1 MKNNNNLLFRVDT
14 FRSIDAERS
23 GSQNLTASK
32 GLVSVNVYRKLLIKA
47 TVLTLFISAFISQSL
62 YSQVKEEYQLQN
74 PFTVEYLKKNLQK
87 QSPRLVLNKEIEK
100 NLREKLKTDPMIQ
113 NIYQTLKFN
122 AEDVLKRD
130 LITLD
135 IPENPTSQKN
145 QLGISRDFLFRIN
158 MLAMVY
164 RIEKDKK
171 ILQRIN
177 DEVVAACNFPTWNP
191 KHFLDVGE
199 MSLAIALA
207 IDWTAGDLPKS
218 TIVLAKKSLIEK
230 GIKASWPADGS
241 TPSWVNNTNN
251 WNQVCNAGMIAAS
264 IVVAELEPEI
274 AAKTIYRS
282 IDGMNNALRE
292 YGPDGAY
299 PEGPVYWGYGT
310 QFSVATAAMFES
322 AFGTDFGLAEFP
334 GFMKSAVYAMLTISP
349 SNKLYSYADCNEEAE
364 GYGNF
369 TLSWFAAKTGNKTF
383 LNEKYFSTQP
393 AEIKNF
399 SRLAGAGLVWTAQF
413 AEKKTTP
420 LPAAWKGAGANPVV
434 IFTGGE
440 NDPYGFYFGGKGGC
454 GTVNHGNMDG
464 GSFVF
469 ELNGVRWSIDPGNQS
484 YGLLERAGFDLWARC
499 QDCDRWKLLTKNN
512 FGHSTLSVNNQL
524 HVVDG
529 KAEIIDFK
537 DGAQPEA
544 TIDLTPTFTGQ
555 LKSAQRRFLKD
566 SPTSLVIED
575 KIEISEET
583 KWITWQMLTQA
594 EVEITKG
601 GAVLRQD
608 GQSLKLENLSHPEI
622 AVTVISLDPPPLYF
636 DKTIENLKRI
646 EIRIPAWTIQ
656 GGKTNIKVRL
666 SGN

>member
-1 MKNNNNLLFRVDT
+1 MESFQNRTILFFSFILIFSFSFAEKNQQISEYKLENPIT
-14 FRSIDAERS
+14 
-23 GSQNLTASK
+23 
-32 GLVSVNVYRKLLIKA
+32 VS
-47 TVLTLFISAFISQSL
+47 
-62 YSQVKEEYQLQN
+62 
-74 PFTVEYLKKNLQK
+74 YLKKNLQK
-87 QSPRLVLNKEIEK
+87 QSPRLVLNHEIEE
-100 NLREKLKTDPMIQ
+100 NLREKLKSDPMVQ
-113 NIYQTLKFN
+113 NIYQTIKYN
-122 AEDVLKRD
+122 AEGLMKRE

-135 IPENPTSQKN
+135 IPDNPNSQKN
-145 QLGISRDFLFRIN
+145 QLGISRDFLFRVN

-164 RIEKDKK
+164 RMEKDRRM
-171 ILQRIN
+171 LERLN
-177 DEVVAACNFPTWNP
+177 DEVIAACNFPTWNP

-207 IDWTAGDLPKS
+207 LDWTAGDLPKS
-218 TIVLAKKSLIEK
+218 TIALAKKSLIEK
-230 GIKASWPADGS
+230 GIKTSWPENGS

-264 IVVAELEPEI
+264 VAVAELVPEL
-274 AAKTIYRS
+274 AAKTISRS

-299 PEGPVYWGYGT
+299 PEGPIYWGYGT
-310 QFSVATAAMFES
+310 QFSVVTAAIFES
-322 AFGTDFGLAEFP
+322 AFGTDFGLSKFP
-334 GFMKSAVYAMLTISP
+334 GFMESAVYAMLTVSP
-349 SNKLYSYADCNEEAE
+349 TNKLYSYADCNEEAE
-364 GYGNF
+364 GYGTF

-383 LNEKYFSTQP
+383 LDEKYFMSSPEKT
-393 AEIKNF
+393 ENF

-420 LPAAWKGAGANPVV
+420 LPTAWKGGGANPVV

-440 NDPYGFYFGGKGGC
+440 NSSNGYYFGGKGGR

-499 QDCDRWKLLTKNN
+499 QECDRWKLLTKNN

-529 KAEIIDFK
+529 MTEIIDFK
-537 DGAQPEA
+537 DGKQPEA
-544 TIDLTPTFTGQ
+544 TLDLSPAFAGQ
-555 LKSAQRRFLKD
+555 LKSAQRRFVKD
-566 SPTSLVIED
+566 SQSSLVIED

-594 EVEITKG
+594 DVQIVKG
-601 GAVLRQD
+601 GAVLFQD
-608 GQSLKLENLSHPEI
+608 GKQLKLENLFHPEF
-622 AVTVISLDPPPLYF
+622 VVSLISLDPPPLYF
-636 DKTIENLKRI
+636 DKTIKNLKRI
-646 EIRIPAWTIQ
+646 EIRIPAWTIET
-656 GGKTNIKVRL
+656 GKTTLKVRL
-666 SGN
+666 SEN

>member
-1 MKNNNNLLFRVDT
+1 MK
-14 FRSIDAERS
+14 I
-23 GSQNLTASK
+23 
-32 GLVSVNVYRKLLIKA
+32 LIHIF
-47 TVLTLFISAFISQSL
+47 TRTTILTLIVVLFITDSLQSQD
-62 YSQVKEEYQLQN
+62 KAEYKLQN
-74 PFTVEYLKKNLQK
+74 PITVSYLKKNLQK

-100 NLREKLKTDPMIQ
+100 NLRAKLKTDPLVQ
-113 NIYQTLKFN
+113 NIYKTIKYN
-122 AEDVLKRD
+122 AEEVLTRD

-145 QLGISRDFLFRIN
+145 QLGISRDFLFRVN

-164 RIEKDKK
+164 RIEKD
-171 ILQRIN
+171 QRMLNRLN
-177 DEVVAACNFPTWNP
+177 DEVIAACNFPSWNP

-207 IDWTAGDLPKS
+207 IDWTAGDLPK
-218 TIVLAKKSLIEK
+218 TTQALAKKSLIEK
-230 GIKASWPADGS
+230 GIKPSWPENGS

-264 IVVAELEPEI
+264 IAVAELEPEL
-274 AAKTIYRS
+274 AAKTIHRS
-282 IDGMNNALRE
+282 INGMNNALRE
-292 YGPDGAY
+292 YAPDGAY
-299 PEGPVYWGYGT
+299 PEGPIYWGYGT
-310 QFSVATAAMFES
+310 QFSVVTAAMFES
-322 AFGTDFGLAEFP
+322 AFGTDFGLADYP
-334 GFMKSAVYAMLTISP
+334 GFKESAVYAMLTISP

-364 GYGNF
+364 GYGTF

-383 LNEKYFSTQP
+383 LDERYFLNSP
-393 AEIKNF
+393 EEIKSF

-413 AEKKTTP
+413 SEKVTTP
-420 LPAAWKGAGANPVV
+420 LPKAWKGGGANPVV

-440 NDPYGFYFGGKGGC
+440 KNTNGFYFGGKGGR

-464 GSFVF
+464 GSFIF

-484 YGLLERAGFDLWARC
+484 YGLLERAGFNLWASC

-512 FGHSTLSVNNQL
+512 FGHSTISVNNQL

-529 KAEIIDFK
+529 MAEIIDFK
-537 DGAQPEA
+537 DGAQPAA
-544 TIDLTPTFTGQ
+544 TIDLTPAFKGQ
-555 LKSAQRRFLKD
+555 LKSAQRTFVKEG
-566 SPTSLVIED
+566 PASLIVED
-575 KIEISEET
+575 KIEVSAET

-594 EVEITKG
+594 DVQPIKG

-608 GQSLKLENLSHPEI
+608 GQTLKLENLSHPEI
-622 AVTVISLDPPPLYF
+622 TVSVISLDPPPLYF

-656 GGKTNIKVRL
+656 NGKTNIKVRL
-666 SGN
+666 SGE